1 MISEREFVVEYRDFK
16 SFMEE
21 VRRLEDSY
29 HGLMIRAE
37 VVGSIAKIVMLCGIG
52 AKDIYVNVWDCRAT
66 LIIGSH
72 TEKDL
77 DLSEEQKQILEEWK
91 HYVVVEENEGAYNW
105 SGAYFPS
112 HESLQVLK
120 AILENNLERARMT
133 LKALRRRR

>member
-1 MISEREFVVEYRDFK
+1 LDK
-16 SFMEE
+16 
-21 VRRLEDSY
+21 
-29 HGLMIRAE
+29 
-37 VVGSIAKIVMLCGIG
+37 KIYI
-52 AKDIYVNVWDCRAT
+52 NVWDCRAT

-72 TEKDL
+72 TEKDF
-77 DLSEEQKQILEEWK
+77 DLSEEQRQILEEWK

>member
-21 VRRLEDSY
+21 VRRLEDSH

-37 VVGSIAKIVMLCGIG
+37 VVGSTAKVVMLCGIG
-52 AKDIYVNVWDCRAT
+52 SKDVYVNVWDCRAT
-66 LIIGSH
+66 LIIGDKN
-72 TEKDL
+72 EKDL
-77 DLSEEQKQILEEWK
+77 NLSEEQKQILEEWK